1 MTFKK
6 LAAGLLLTVLMLVL
20 AGIPVKSQVC
30 TGSLG
35 DPVINI
41 DFGRGSAFFGPGVGS
56 NTSYNYNTS
65 SASGNPHDGD
75 YSIAKTTAG
84 MNSGWYTVQ
93 NHTPND
99 PDGYMMVV
107 NASETPGMFYESTVA
122 IDLCPNTTYEFAAWI
137 VNILRNTNGKKP
149 NITFSILTLNDDV
162 LQTFNTGD
170 IDNGNPEW
178 KQYGFLFQTTNAS
191 AVKIRMI
198 NNGPGGSGNDLALDD
213 ITFRACGPSITTKL
227 NSADNNVENIC
238 EGGNGSFNFN
248 ADVQGSPTLRHQ
260 WQFNLNNSGWN
271 DVPNEITRNMQVT
284 FSNASKGT
292 YQYRFTAAEPGN
304 FSSVNCRTVSQVLTI
319 NVNPLPVLNIAPNK
333 LVCLGDPI
341 TLDLTSTGGTY
352 AWTGPNGYTAS
363 EKSPTIP
370 NATASMSGLYKV
382 VVTSSSGCITST
394 QTNITVIPRA
404 IATVAGPLLEICKG
418 SSAQLMASGGTT
430 YRWSPAEGL
439 SATDIPDPSA
449 NPQKTTTYKVVV
461 SNGICESSAEVKV
474 VVLEDPKASAGTDKK
489 ILEGQST
496 ILNGNVSG
504 NHVTY
509 SWSPSDG
516 LDDPSKINPV
526 ASPKRDITYTL
537 TAISDCNISTDEVF
551 IRVYPTVM
559 IRNAFSPNGDGVNDT
574 WKLEAVDTY
583 KNSGIKVM
591 NRYGELVFQSIGY
604 EKPWDGRFKNE
615 DLPIGVYYYIINL
628 DPDLKPLTGSVTIL
642 R

>member
-1 MTFKK
+1 
-6 LAAGLLLTVLMLVL
+6 MLVL
-20 AGIPVKSQVC
+20 TSVPVKSQVC

-41 DFGRGSAFFGPGVGS
+41 DFGRGSAFFGQGVGS
-56 NTSYNYNTS
+56 NTSYNFNSS

-75 YSIAKTTAG
+75 YAIAKTTAG

-107 NASETPGMFYESTVA
+107 NASETPGVFYESTVA

-137 VNILRNTNGKKP
+137 VNILRNANGKKP

-178 KQYGFLFQTTNAS
+178 KQYGFLFQTTNTS

-227 NSADNNVENIC
+227 NSTNNSIENLC
-238 EGGNGSFNFN
+238 EGGSGSFSFN
-248 ADVQGSPTLRHQ
+248 ADVQGSTSLQYQ
-260 WQFNLNNSGWN
+260 WQFNLNNGGWN
-271 DVPNEITRNMQVT
+271 DVTNETTKNMQVT
-284 FSNASKGT
+284 FNNALEGT

-319 NVNPLPVLNIAPNK
+319 NVNPLPVLNIVPNK

-363 EKSPTIP
+363 EKSPIIP

-382 VVTSSSGCITST
+382 VVTSGSGCVSST
-394 QTNITVIPRA
+394 QTNIAVIPRA
-404 IATVAGPLLEICKG
+404 QATVVSPVIEICKG
-418 SSAQLMASGGTT
+418 SSTQLMASGGTT
-430 YRWSPAEGL
+430 YRWSPSEGL
-439 SATDIPDPSA
+439 SATEISSPIA

-461 SNGICESSAEVKV
+461 SNGVCESFSEVKV
-474 VVLEDPKASAGTDKK
+474 VVLEDPKASAGTDRK

-496 ILNGNVSG
+496 TLNGNVSG
-504 NHVTY
+504 DHVTY

-551 IRVYPTVM
+551 VRVYPTVK

-591 NRYGELVFQSIGY
+591 NRYGELVFQSAGY
-604 EKPWDGRFKNE
+604 EKPWDGKFKNE
-615 DLPIGVYYYIINL
+615 DLPMGVYYYIINL